1 MKPRYSTAYL
11 NRLFS
16 SDAYQDLS
24 QLSSIL
30 CATDRFSQ
38 GESDYGLPQPLFVF
52 VECLHWLAM
61 SWRSGS
67 AWTYY
72 EATPRSRQEAMY
84 QGLDALAAPELAR
97 RYAEGM
103 EYWRDPQAR
112 RALDVWMKQHDA
124 DATPWLHS
132 LVRANR
138 ATIEQLMG

>member
-67 AWTYY
+67 ACTKAW
-72 EATPRSRQEAMY
+72 
-84 QGLDALAAPELAR
+84 
-97 RYAEGM
+97 
-103 EYWRDPQAR
+103 
-112 RALDVWMKQHDA
+112 
-124 DATPWLHS
+124 TPWQPQS
-132 LVRANR
+132 WPV
-138 ATIEQLMG
+138 ATQKEWSIGAIRKRGALSTFG